1 MSLASLRPRTQ
12 LGLALLIP
20 ILCLPIGLYL
30 VWRPVTDLRRVTQEI
45 DVTQQAVEQKSE
57 LIRQAEQAAAGR
69 PLTLAV
75 AKPEETEPIRF
86 LREFSRLIAESGANL
101 VSVQGTKLP
110 PIPVPGA
117 PPPQPAQSEAPAAG
131 GEAAPAPPPPTLG
144 GQRPVLPA
152 TVNEI
157 SDKVTVEGDFGSVL
171 ALMLRLETYSRILSV
186 SQLQLSQAGRDDEGL
201 VRATFT
207 LSRYTAR
214 ETPPA
219 TGQTAPASGT
229 AVAGP
234 R

>member
-20 ILCLPIGLYL
+20 ICCIPVGLYL
-30 VWRPVTDLRRVTQEI
+30 VWRPFTDLRRVTQEI
-45 DVTQQAVEQKSE
+45 GVTQQAVEQKRQII
-57 LIRQAEQAAAGR
+57 LQAEQAAAGR
-69 PLTLAV
+69 PLALAV

-86 LREFSRLIAESGANL
+86 LREFSRLMSESGARL

-117 PPPQPAQSEAPAAG
+117 PPAQTGQTGAPPAGSETSQVAPQP
-131 GEAAPAPPPPTLG
+131 LG

-157 SDKVTVEGDFGSVL
+157 SDKITVEGDFGAVL

-186 SQLQLSQAGRDDEGL
+186 SQLQLSQAARNDEGR